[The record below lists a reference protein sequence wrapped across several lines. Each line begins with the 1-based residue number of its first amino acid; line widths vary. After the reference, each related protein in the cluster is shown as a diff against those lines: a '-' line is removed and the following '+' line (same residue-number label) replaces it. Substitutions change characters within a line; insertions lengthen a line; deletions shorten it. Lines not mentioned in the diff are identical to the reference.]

1 MLTQLGPAC
10 RDLLSCKVRKKM
22 MYDADNRVQTPSRVM
37 EEVPAGYRHAGG
49 QLVLSMYNIAL
60 CFLILPWVC
69 SSTSGDF

>member
-1 MLTQLGPAC
+1 
-10 RDLLSCKVRKKM
+10 

-60 CFLILPWVC
+60 FPHPSLGLQFHFWRLLRDKDRGVAL
-69 SSTSGDF
+69 